1 MEQNLAEVIAVFPN
15 QIKIAVDNID
25 EFINHSGVKKV
36 TVGSYIEISDN
47 EDVKLIAIIENYSIE
62 VTAKDDES
70 GNKEKRYIIE
80 AMPLGI
86 LDKGK
91 FTRGGDNIAIP
102 PKNAKVAS
110 IDDIKAIYE
119 SSIEEK
125 KNLNFQV

>member
-62 VTAKDDES
+62 VTTKDDES

-86 LDKGK
+86 LENGI

-102 PKNAKVAS
+102 PKSAKVAS
-110 IDDIKAIYE
+110 LDDIKAIYE
-119 SSIEEK
+119 SSIDEK
-125 KNLNFQV
+125 EKFEF